1 MSLNFL
7 LYFERT
13 EWRVIET
20 MECKIIPFW
29 TAVERDR
36 TDADK
41 AEMLLSQAME
51 GFHKKLV
58 VLDDDPTGVQTVHDV
73 SVYTDW
79 EEESIRNGFEEKEA
93 MFFILT
99 NSRSF
104 SVEETTKVHQD
115 IAARVAK
122 VARELGQD
130 FMIISR
136 GDSTLRGHYP
146 LETQLLADGLT
157 KNEGVVIDGEIIC
170 PFFPE
175 GGRYTMDNI
184 HYVKEQDNLV
194 PAGMTEFARDKTFGY
209 KSSDLTEY
217 VEEKTEGKY
226 HKEDCITISLDE
238 LNALDVQGI
247 KDKLMSAQNMAKII
261 VNAVSYADLKVFCAA
276 LVLAMKAGK
285 HYMAR
290 TAAAFTKVMGR
301 ISDQPLLGR
310 AQLEGDTK
318 NGGIVL
324 IGSHV
329 KKTTDQLN
337 CLKELDGQADFM
349 EFQVN
354 TVFEENGLEKEVERT
369 VKAAEEKILSGRT
382 VVIYTS
388 RQLLAPEN
396 MTPEEKLHISV
407 KISNA
412 VTSII
417 GKLSV
422 KPKFIIA
429 KGGITSSDVGTK
441 ALRVKKARVMGQVKK
456 GIPVWMTGEESKF
469 PGMPYIIFP
478 GNVGEVSTLKEIVEE
493 LI

>member
-1 MSLNFL
+1 MK
-7 LYFERT
+7 Y
-13 EWRVIET
+13 
-20 MECKIIPFW
+20 KIIPFR
-29 TAVERDR
+29 TVEERSK
-36 TDADK
+36 TDNSK
-41 AEMLLSQAME
+41 AEELLSRAME

-79 EEESIRNGFEEKEA
+79 EEESIGSGFEEKES

-104 SVEETTKVHQD
+104 SIEETTKVHQD
-115 IAARVAK
+115 IAERVKK
-122 VARELGQD
+122 VAWEKGQD
-130 FMIISR
+130 FMLISR
-136 GDSTLRGHYP
+136 GDSTLRGYYP
-146 LETQLLADGLT
+146 LETQILADGLG
-157 KNEGVVIDGEIIC
+157 GVDGEIIC

-194 PAGMTEFARDKTFGY
+194 PAGMTEFAKDKTFGY

-226 HKEDCITISLDE
+226 KKEDCITVSLED

-247 KDKLMSAQNMAKII
+247 KDKLMAARDMAKII
-261 VNAVSYADLKVFCAA
+261 VNAVSYADLKVFCAV
-276 LVLAMKAGK
+276 LVLAMKDGK
-285 HYMAR
+285 RYMAR
-290 TAAAFTKVMGR
+290 TAAAFTKVLGR
-301 ISDQPLLGR
+301 VSNQPLLER
-310 AQLEGDTK
+310 KQLEGETK

-337 CLKELDGQADFM
+337 CLKELGGQVDFM

-354 TVFEENGLEKEVERT
+354 TVFEENGLEKEAEKT

-388 RQLLAPEN
+388 RRLLAPEN
-396 MTPEEKLHISV
+396 MTTEEKLQISV

-412 VTSII
+412 VTSVI

-441 ALRVKKARVMGQVKK
+441 ALQVKKARVIGQVKK
-456 GIPVWMTGEESKF
+456 GIPVWMTGAESKF

>member
-1 MSLNFL
+1 MSEVKPLNVSVL
-7 LYFERT
+7 AEVKPVDEKKVDEMLKEALKGLNK
-13 EWRVIET
+13 
-20 MECKIIPFW
+20 KII
-29 TAVERDR
+29 A
-36 TDADK
+36 
-41 AEMLLSQAME
+41 
-51 GFHKKLV
+51 
-58 VLDDDPTGVQTVHDV
+58 LDDDPTGVQTVNNV
-73 SVYTDW
+73 YVYTDW
-79 EEESIRNGFEEKEA
+79 SVPTLEQAFNDGKSISFV
-93 MFFILT
+93 LT
-99 NSRSF
+99 NSRGLT
-104 SVEETTKVHQD
+104 VEQTTKAHHEMAEN
-115 IAARVAK
+115 IAAVAK
-122 VARELGQD
+122 KLGKD
-130 FMIISR
+130 FIIISR
-136 GDSTLRGHYP
+136 SDSTLRGHYP
-146 LETQLLADGLT
+146 LETSLLKADVESLT
-157 KNEGVVIDGEIIC
+157 GKKIDGEILL
-170 PFFPE
+170 PFFKE
-175 GGRYTMDNI
+175 GGRFTINNV
-184 HYVKEQDNLV
+184 HYVKEGEQLT
-194 PAGMTEFARDKTFGY
+194 PAGMTEFAKDKTFGY

-217 VEEKTEGKY
+217 VEEKTAGKY
-226 HKEDCITISLDE
+226 KKEDCITISLEE
-238 LNALDVQGI
+238 LNALDIQGI
-247 KDKLMSAQNMAKII
+247 KAKLISAKDMAKII

-276 LVLAMKAGK
+276 LALAMKEGK

-301 ISDQPLLGR
+301 ILDQPLLGK
-310 AQLEGDTK
+310 AQLEGATK

-337 CLKELDGQADFM
+337 CLKELDGQVDFM

-369 VKAAEEKILSGRT
+369 VEAAEEKILSGRT

-396 MTPEEKLHISV
+396 MTPEEKLQISV

-417 GKLSV
+417 GKLQV

-441 ALRVKKARVMGQVKK
+441 ALHVKKARVMGQVKK